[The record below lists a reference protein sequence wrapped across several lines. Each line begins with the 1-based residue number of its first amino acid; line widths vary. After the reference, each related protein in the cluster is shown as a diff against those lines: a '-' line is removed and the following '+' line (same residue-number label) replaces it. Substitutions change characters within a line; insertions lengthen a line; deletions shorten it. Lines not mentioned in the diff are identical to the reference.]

1 MKKLITIILILSTGL
16 TYGQTWQWPDVLRA
30 FNQTTGAP
38 GIRTTALY
46 AAQRVNDST
55 AKVLRLEFKKADTAL
70 HNTLPK
76 ITPEAMKIVTTL
88 PDVVKSLE
96 DKIKQVQVP
105 AMDTSWKAIIAAQA
119 KAIAALEF
127 KVANPDV
134 SWTLAVA
141 SQQKLIEAQAKLITD
156 LAAQLSELKLWAD
169 KVKLINFK

>member
-1 MKKLITIILILSTGL
+1 MKKLLAILLILSTGL
-16 TYGQTWQWPDVLRA
+16 TYGQAWVWPDVLRA

-46 AAQRVNDST
+46 AAQRINDST

-70 HNTLPK
+70 YNTLPVISK
-76 ITPEAMKIVTTL
+76 EALGIVTTL
-88 PDVVKSLE
+88 PAVVKSLE
-96 DKIKQVQVP
+96 DKIKPVQALAV
-105 AMDTSWKAIIAAQA
+105 DTSWKDIIAAQA

>member
-1 MKKLITIILILSTGL
+1 MKKLLFIIIIFL
-16 TYGQTWQWPDVLRA
+16 TSAIGYGQAFPCHSVCQTNSQRA
-30 FNQTTGAP
+30 FMKQS
-38 GIRTTALY
+38 L
-46 AAQRVNDST
+46 DS
-55 AKVLRLEFKKADTAL
+55 AKKVWKIEFLEDATKADDAMYAKL
-70 HNTLPK
+70 PAFRKGTLDSLDK
-76 ITPEAMKIVTTL
+76 LNFYLKQVTT
-88 PDVVKSLE
+88 PPV
-96 DKIKQVQVP
+96 
-105 AMDTSWKAIIAAQA
+105 DTSWKAIIAAQA